1 MMKNRHYNI
10 RIPQK
15 VRSRSGES
23 IAETLIALLI
33 SCLALLMLA
42 SMITSSARLVTKSR
56 NLMETYY
63 SNNNVLENHEGTGAG
78 SLTVTIKPKNDNQS
92 SSQLQ
97 KSFTA
102 KYYKNDTVSSKP
114 VISYEI
120 VSTP

>member
-1 MMKNRHYNI
+1 MKNLHYNI

>member
-1 MMKNRHYNI
+1 MMKNLHYNI

-15 VRSRSGES
+15 IHSRSGES